1 MTKTDSTVAQII
13 AKLRM
18 KKMFNGDVISQA
30 INTIERLNEQL
41 VEARQ
46 RIEEL
51 ERGKQE

>member
-41 VEARQ
+41 IEARDK
-46 RIEEL
+46 IEEL
-51 ERGKQE
+51 ERGNRQ